1 MNLLVIFLFHI
12 LVYYSP
18 IHDFHTNISMIST
31 KSCIYIYYG
40 MYLYIYTTVSPNS
53 SFCFQGSC
61 HLPVFSVSFFKIREA
76 LAEKISQTTGHL
88 GEAKAFCAKVRSG
101 GNDRR
106 CLKEISKRCTL
117 PGKLSFWTLLNPK
130 SWRFGWK
137 MILIFISGWVLG
149 KPDAQPFIF
158 RGVSSSRWLSL
169 KIISVTS
176 TRITHVQKT

>member
-18 IHDFHTNISMIST
+18 IHDFHTSISMIST
-31 KSCIYIYYG
+31 KSCIYIYI
-40 MYLYIYTTVSPNS
+40 MVCIYIYIPRYHPTLLFVSREAVICP
-53 SFCFQGSC
+53 F
-61 HLPVFSVSFFKIREA
+61 FSVFFFKIREA

-117 PGKLSFWTLLNPK
+117 PGKLSF
-130 SWRFGWK
+130 
-137 MILIFISGWVLG
+137 
-149 KPDAQPFIF
+149 
-158 RGVSSSRWLSL
+158 
-169 KIISVTS
+169 
-176 TRITHVQKT
+176 